1 MCWSKRFNACVRTLI
16 LGQFLIVPKTRQK
29 VSLNPRSDGLWVIL
43 GGECHRATRATRADF
58 GYFSRQFLRR
68 KASLTRWSGRVC
80 IFGKIAIFRQFLR
93 AYFLGEK
100 CPLSAGRVAFVILE
114 VTQVTECL
122 VFPNRALFTS
132 LIQVN
137 IGLVCRSSSQ
147 EFIRQTHL
155 NRYGLVV
162 HIRKDKY

>member
-68 KASLTRWSGRVC
+68 KASLTRRSGRVC

-114 VTQVTECL
+114 VTQVTERSVL
-122 VFPNRALFTS
+122 PNRALFTG
-132 LIQVN
+132 LIEVN
-137 IGLVCRSSSQ
+137 IGFVCRCCRQ
-147 EFIRQTHL
+147 EFIGQPHL
-155 NRYGLVV
+155 GRNGLVV
-162 HIRKDKY
+162 LGIPNR